1 MNRIVR
7 ERYPVEKLPN
17 DLQLGSGTV
26 RVTVELVS
34 TPSSDEPALATLL
47 DDMKKYRRRGEDPVA
62 RIRSSRSEWDERA
75 EMIDRIRSGGD

>member
-17 DLQLGSGTV
+17 DLRLGSGTV
-26 RVTVELVS
+26 RVTVELVVPP
-34 TPSSDEPALATLL
+34 TSDQPALTTLL
-47 DDMKKYRRRGEDPVA
+47 DEMKKYRRRGEDPVA
-62 RIRSSRSEWDERA
+62 RVRSLRSEWDERA